1 MEPETRTTHTH
12 IERER
17 RSGSGLAFI
26 VGGLVV
32 AVAVIA
38 YFLLGDGGLTGG
50 GDAGT
55 NISVE
60 ATSESPPPAAP
71 AEGGT
76 EGQAAPADGGTAT
89 EPAPAQ
95 PAQN

>member
-17 RSGSGLAFI
+17 RGGSGLAFI

-38 YFLLGDGGLTGG
+38 FFLFDGSGALFGG
-50 GDAGT
+50 GDADT

-60 ATSESPPPAAP
+60 STTQAPAPAAPAENAPAEGGSATEAPPAAP
-71 AEGGT
+71 A
-76 EGQAAPADGGTAT
+76 
-89 EPAPAQ
+89 
-95 PAQN
+95 QN